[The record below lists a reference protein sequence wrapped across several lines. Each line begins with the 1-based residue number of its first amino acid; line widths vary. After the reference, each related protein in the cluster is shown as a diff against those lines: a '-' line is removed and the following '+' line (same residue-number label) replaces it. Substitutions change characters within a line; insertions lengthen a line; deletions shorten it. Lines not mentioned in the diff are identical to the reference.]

1 MFFAG
6 HEIIDIIEVNTMA
19 FGVCL
24 VISFLFIVS
33 MFATD
38 WGYYN
43 DDIVIKIVVV
53 SAILSM
59 VFVINL
65 MMPVH
70 YDYVGTTKVNGK
82 QLTKIADYGEGKKYT
97 LKDGTS
103 YVVYS
108 SDTSHVY
115 TKQKQTTYIFK
126 RSQAKLLPIR
136 RLFSGENIPE
146 RVKLEIVEPIHYHN

>member
-24 VISFLFIVS
+24 FISFFFVVS

-43 DDIVIKIVVV
+43 DDIVIKIVMV
-53 SAILSM
+53 SVILSI

-65 MMPVH
+65 MIPVH
-70 YDYVGTTKVNGK
+70 YDYVGTTKVNSG
-82 QLTKIADYGEGKKYT
+82 QIIKIADTDDGKKYT
-97 LKDGTS
+97 LKNGTS

-108 SDTSHVY
+108 NDTSHIY
-115 TKQKQTTYIFK
+115 AKQKQVTYTFK
-126 RSQAKLLPIR
+126 RSQAKILPIR
-136 RLFSGENIPE
+136 RLFISENIPE
-146 RVKLEIVEPIHYHN
+146 RVKLEIVEPIHYPN